1 MATAMERA
9 IDALS
14 DPDVSI
20 ADAMRRLLVVA
31 RRIGAIDLSDWI
43 RQELEG
49 YKVLEGTPEYR
60 DGRALPIAV
69 RFDGYGGLSTTRR
82 MSQRD
87 LPAELSSVMDNFKLV
102 MPLAE
107 LEALANDGDN
117 NPQNQLPA
125 YWLQRFRELAEEDRV
140 PHLTRY
146 VANHAAIE
154 VPRTYLLGILDRIK
168 TVALD
173 LALDIEDV
181 SPDAGDSGGPTVDT
195 EPAIREAVASH
206 MTVIYANNSS
216 VSVASGAGAAAVQ
229 LQIGDLS
236 GLLTAARSILDEA
249 GVADLEAAILEDG
262 DEPGASTRG
271 FLHRVRSG
279 GYALAGG
286 LTVNGA
292 YDGLVAMLGQ
302 VFPGAL

>member
-1 MATAMERA
+1 MERA

-31 RRIGAIDLSDWI
+31 RRIGATDLSDWI

-49 YKVLEGTPEYR
+49 YESREGTPDYR
-60 DGRALPIAV
+60 GSRALPIAV
-69 RFDGYGGLSTTRR
+69 RFDGYGGASTTRR
-82 MSQRD
+82 MSRRD
-87 LPAELSSVMDNFKLV
+87 LPAELSNVMDDFKFV

-107 LEALANDGDN
+107 LEALANDDGEND
-117 NPQNQLPA
+117 PQTQLPA
-125 YWLQRFRELAEEDRV
+125 YWLQRFRELAEENRV
-140 PHLTRY
+140 PHMTMY

-154 VPRTYLLGILDRIK
+154 VPRTYLRGMLDRIK

-173 LALDIEDV
+173 LALNIEDA

-206 MTVIYANNSS
+206 MTVIYANNSN

-229 LQIGDLS
+229 IQIGDLE
-236 GLLTAARSILDEA
+236 GLLAAARSILDED
-249 GVADLEAAILEDG
+249 GVADLETALHEDG

-271 FLHRVRSG
+271 FLDRVRSG
-279 GYALAGG
+279 SYTLAGG

-292 YDGLVAMLGQ
+292 YDGLVALLSQ
-302 VFPGAL
+302 VFPGVF